1 MGFDMAGKAE
11 AERRGWGMVLRERDP
26 NEMPEDIAAVGAAVL
41 KERDP
46 YRVIGER
53 LAELVRDGQFA
64 ELYEPRGRAAVSP
77 SVLMLVTI
85 FQFMENLPDREAAG
99 RCGCGWTG
107 STRCTWRWTIRGSTS
122 RA

>member
-53 LAELVRDGQFA
+53 LAELVRTGS
-64 ELYEPRGRAAVSP
+64 SP
-77 SVLMLVTI
+77 S
-85 FQFMENLPDREAAG
+85 
-99 RCGCGWTG
+99 C
-107 STRCTWRWTIRGSTS
+107 TS
-122 RA
+122 RVGVRRCRHRC